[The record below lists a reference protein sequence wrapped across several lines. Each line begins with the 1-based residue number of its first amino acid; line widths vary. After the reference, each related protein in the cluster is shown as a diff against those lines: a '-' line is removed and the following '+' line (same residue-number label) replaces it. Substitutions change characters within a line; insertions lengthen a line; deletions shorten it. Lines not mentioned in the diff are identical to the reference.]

1 MNISAKYFSP
11 FANVSLADCRD
22 VKGTFGTDRSNKW
35 KPWNYQQRLNV
46 VKRVETFKKRVA
58 LEKLYEK
65 TKRSKITDFVAKQNN
80 RQEFLPLLVSY
91 INKAHVE
98 PLHLKKNA
106 WQYFV
111 KAVLTEA
118 IRKSKL
124 SADCKKF
131 SEVPLDSPFAQ
142 VITALQ
148 REVKTRRLANKT
160 KQ

>member
-1 MNISAKYFSP
+1 M
-11 FANVSLADCRD
+11 
-22 VKGTFGTDRSNKW
+22 
-35 KPWNYQQRLNV
+35 
-46 VKRVETFKKRVA
+46 
-58 LEKLYEK
+58 
-65 TKRSKITDFVAKQNN
+65 
-80 RQEFLPLLVSY
+80 PLLVSY
-91 INKAHVE
+91 IDKAHVE

-148 REVKTRRLANKT
+148 TEVNTRRLAKKT